1 MFIMRPP
8 PALPPPLGNVED
20 REKKEWNKKNL
31 KRNTEMKNVM

>member
-8 PALPPPLGNVED
+8 PPPPGNVED

>member
-8 PALPPPLGNVED
+8 PPPLGNVED
-20 REKKEWNKKNL
+20 GGKKEWNKKNL

>member
-8 PALPPPLGNVED
+8 SPPLGNVED